1 MLAKKRVLVAEDEPT
16 LNDIYVETF
25 ESFGYETIGVKDGE
39 MALDYAK
46 HNPVDFVVTDLKMPK
61 MDGLKLLEEI
71 RKLNAQAPPVLIIT
85 GFIDELNAQR
95 AKELGAVDLMTKP
108 FDFDKVILYIEEKLS
123 QQTES

>member
-46 HNPVDFVVTDLKMPK
+46 RNPVDFVITDLKMPK

-71 RKLNAQAPPVLIIT
+71 RKLNTQTPPVLIIT

>member
-46 HNPVDFVVTDLKMPK
+46 RNPVDFVITDLKMPK

-71 RKLNAQAPPVLIIT
+71 RKLNTQTPPVLIIT

-123 QQTES
+123 QQSES

>member
-46 HNPVDFVVTDLKMPK
+46 RNPVDFVVTDLKMPK

-95 AKELGAVDLMTKP
+95 AKELGAVDLITKP

>member
-16 LNDIYVETF
+16 LNDIYVGTF

-46 HNPVDFVVTDLKMPK
+46 RNPVDFVVTDLKMPK

-95 AKELGAVDLMTKP
+95 AKELGAVDLITKP